1 MSGRWILRL
10 VLPIASLACGGHA
23 TSSGEVGGGG
33 GSSSSSG
40 GGSPEEVDGGSI
52 SGPNV
57 APVVVNSGPP
67 GTPTF
72 DVPFVTVTLCVPGTD
87 TCETID
93 YVTVDTG
100 SSGMRVLASALT
112 GLRAFP
118 QQVATTGDPL
128 VECMQFDD
136 GYTWGS
142 VRLADVK
149 IAGEVAG
156 KIPIQVIG
164 DPTYTNVPTDCSSS
178 GPSEDTLAT
187 FGANGLIGINQIIP
201 DCGDDCADSGDV
213 LAGAYYSCTSS
224 ACTSV
229 AVPIADQVPNPI
241 ASFGADGNGALLQF
255 PTVPAG
261 GAGTLSGSLVF
272 GIGTQSNNGLGRA
285 QVVTVDTN
293 GNFTT
298 VYKGTTFATSFL
310 DSGTNILAF
319 NDSSIPGCSSASGLS
334 GYYCPTSPLSLT
346 AQNTGRNGVATTVS
360 FSVESADTLF
370 GSSNAVF
377 DDVAASGVDAKS
389 FDWGL
394 PFFLGRSVYIALDGA
409 TTPGG
414 AGPYFAY

>member
-1 MSGRWILRL
+1 
-10 VLPIASLACGGHA
+10 
-23 TSSGEVGGGG
+23 
-33 GSSSSSG
+33 
-40 GGSPEEVDGGSI
+40 VDGGTI

-118 QQVATTGDPL
+118 QQIATTGDPL

-156 KIPIQVIG
+156 KIPIQIIG
-164 DPTYTNVPTDCSSS
+164 DPSYAAVPTDCSSS
-178 GPSEDTLAT
+178 GPSENT
-187 FGANGLIGINQIIP
+187 
-201 DCGDDCADSGDV
+201 V

-241 ASFGADGNGALLQF
+241 ASFGTDGNGALLQF

-272 GIGTQSNNGLGRA
+272 GIGTQSNNGLGSA
-285 QVVTVDTN
+285 QILTVDTN

-298 VYKGTTFATSFL
+298 LYKGTTFATSFL
-310 DSGTNILAF
+310 DSGTNLLAF
-319 NDSSIPGCSSASGLS
+319 NDSSIPECSSASGLS
-334 GYYCPTSPLSLT
+334 GYYCPTSLLSLT
-346 AQNTGRNGVATTVS
+346 AQNMGRNGVTTTVS
-360 FSVESADTLF
+360 FGVDSAETLF
-370 GSSNAVF
+370 GSSNTAF
-377 DDVAASGVDAKS
+377 GDVAGNGVDANS

-394 PFFLGRSVYIALDGA
+394 PFFIGRSVYVALDGA

>member
-1 MSGRWILRL
+1 
-10 VLPIASLACGGHA
+10 
-23 TSSGEVGGGG
+23 
-33 GSSSSSG
+33 
-40 GGSPEEVDGGSI
+40 
-52 SGPNV
+52 
-57 APVVVNSGPP
+57 
-67 GTPTF
+67 
-72 DVPFVTVTLCVPGTD
+72 
-87 TCETID
+87 
-93 YVTVDTG
+93 
-100 SSGMRVLASALT
+100 
-112 GLRAFP
+112 
-118 QQVATTGDPL
+118 
-128 VECMQFDD
+128 
-136 GYTWGS
+136 
-142 VRLADVK
+142 
-149 IAGEVAG
+149 
-156 KIPIQVIG
+156 
-164 DPTYTNVPTDCSSS
+164 
-178 GPSEDTLAT
+178 
-187 FGANGLIGINQIIP
+187 
-201 DCGDDCADSGDV
+201 
-213 LAGAYYSCTSS
+213 
-224 ACTSV
+224 V